1 MAQPK
6 TLSSYCKR
14 YLGNHSHFDWFI
26 QRYYGVAKVLELINL
41 AESNEEEILQNELN
55 AIWFEL
61 PDSIFNIR
69 NNPEGWETFLK
80 FVED

>member
-1 MAQPK
+1 MAQQK
-6 TLSSYCKR
+6 TLSPYCRK
-14 YLGNHSHFDWFI
+14 YLDNHSRFDWFI
-26 QRYYGVAKVLELINL
+26 QRYYGPSKVLELINL

-69 NNPEGWETFLK
+69 NNPAGWETFLW